1 LGRVQQSVRVVLR
14 DCSLADAVTRYGYPM
29 SVIDKMVK
37 GGKAELYAKA
47 GKRYVRIYS

>member
-1 LGRVQQSVRVVLR
+1 MDGRTVLR

-37 GGKAELYAKA
+37 DGKAELYFKA
-47 GKRYVRIYS
+47 GRRHVRIFH